1 MFGYSL
7 IRTKK
12 LEAIYDKMAILAIEK
27 IRNQNKFNMTIS
39 GTISV
44 ALPEQSGTSKSGK
57 TWRKREYV
65 CVYDNSNANY
75 PKSVVFQVMNDNI
88 DKLNIQQRMEYDL
101 ELDFEAREWNGRY
114 FLQASCWKAT
124 AKSQPAPQPSP
135 QAQYAPTPEPAQQSD
150 DLPF

>member
-1 MFGYSL
+1 M
-7 IRTKK
+7 
-12 LEAIYDKMAILAIEK
+12 AIYDKIAIFALDK
-27 IRNQNKFNMTIS
+27 IRHQNKFNMTIS

-44 ALPEQSGTSKSGK
+44 AQPEQSGTSKSGK
-57 TWRKREYV
+57 AWRKREYV

-88 DKLNIQQRMEYDL
+88 DKLNIQQGLEYDL

-124 AKSQPAPQPSP
+124 AKTQPAPQQQGWQAAYPPAQP
-135 QAQYAPTPEPAQQSD
+135 QAQTAPQGD
-150 DLPF
+150 DQLPF

>member
-88 DKLNIQQRMEYDL
+88 DKLNIQQGMEYDL

-124 AKSQPAPQPSP
+124 AKSQPAPQPSL
-135 QAQYAPTPEPAQQSD
+135 QAQYAPAPEPAQQSD